1 MTRSEE
7 YQESERRRRE
17 HRKRVQQRKAKR
29 EERECYETGGESW
42 TKKRPAAN
50 LRGVGKTENLKRKY

>member
-1 MTRSEE
+1 MTGREE

-29 EERECYETGGESW
+29 EERECYETGDESR
-42 TKKRPAAN
+42 TKKRPATN